1 MAKNK
6 CPECKEGAPAWMTTY
21 GDMVTL
27 LMAFFVML
35 FAFSNIDAQKFE
47 QVMRSFQG
55 SAGILSGGK
64 SVDENTLI
72 FESLPE
78 SSETVVKQDT
88 VEDVEE
94 ELKQLQSKIQEYIQ
108 ENDLETEISI
118 EFDTRGL
125 IIRFKD
131 NALFDSGKAEIKKSS
146 EQVLYFIGDLLKSEE
161 FLNRA
166 IRVEGHTDNIPIQTS
181 KYPSNWEL
189 STARST
195 NVVRFFISSAKISPE
210 RLSASGYS
218 EYYPIADNSKSE
230 GRAKNRRV
238 DIVILS
244 RFFENTGPQQE
255 NELNEEKKE
264 VSDVET
270 TLDNDGVNNVKVM
283 PAESSNE

>member
-1 MAKNK
+1 MEKKK

-55 SAGILSGGK
+55 SAGVLSGGK
-64 SVDENTLI
+64 SVDDNDLI
-72 FESLPE
+72 FDSLPE
-78 SSETVVKQDT
+78 TSETMIDQEAIKEVDK
-88 VEDVEE
+88 
-94 ELKQLQSKIQEYIQ
+94 ELKQLQSKIEDYIK
-108 ENDLETEISI
+108 ENEIQAEVSV

-131 NALFDSGKAEIKKSS
+131 NALFDSGKAKIKKSS
-146 EQVLYFIGDLLKSEE
+146 EEVLYFIGDLLSGEE
-161 FLNRA
+161 FITRA
-166 IRVEGHTDNIPIQTS
+166 IRVEGHTDNVPMHTA

-189 STARST
+189 STARAT
-195 NVVRFFISSAKISPE
+195 NVVRFFISNVKISPN

-218 EYYPIADNSKSE
+218 EYYPIADNETSE
-230 GRAKNRRV
+230 GRSKNRRV

-244 RFFENTGPQQE
+244 RFFENTGLHQGDKNPE
-255 NELNEEKKE
+255 NGEN
-264 VSDVET
+264 
-270 TLDNDGVNNVKVM
+270 
-283 PAESSNE
+283 